1 MADYNPIKIEE
12 KWRKKWEEKKAWNA
26 DIKKAKKPYYN
37 LMMFPYPSAEGL
49 HIGNVYAFTGSDI
62 HGRYM
67 KMKGYDVFEPMGFD
81 AFGIHSENFAIKQGT
96 HPKDETGKN
105 INNFREQLKHM
116 GALFDWEHEVDTS
129 KPEYYKWTQWLF
141 LQFYKQGL
149 AYRAKAPVDWCP
161 GCKTVLAN
169 EQVIGGKCERCD
181 SVVEQKDL
189 EQWFLKITKYAE
201 KLLSNLDEIDWTES
215 VKTTQRNWI
224 GRSTGAEIEFRI
236 KNQESSIGVFTTRPD
251 TLFGATY
258 LVLAPEHDLVEEFR
272 ENIENWDEVQ
282 NYIGD
287 TKKKTELDRTDLAKE
302 KTGVELKGIKAI
314 NPANNEEI
322 PVWIADYVFKSY
334 GTGAIMAVPAHDQ
347 RDFEFAKKYN
357 LAAVMVICPNYP
369 DPTCPVLD
377 EAYLGEGYLVASGDF
392 NGMPSEEAKDKIAEF
407 VGGEKKVNYHLR
419 DWLISR
425 QRYWGPPIPI
435 IYCDKCGVVPVP
447 EKDLPV
453 ELPYTED
460 FKPTGTDKSPLATLE
475 EFVKTKCPQCD
486 GEARRE
492 TDVSDTFLDSSW
504 YFLRY
509 PSTESDKKPFDE
521 TITKKWL
528 PVDMYIGGKEHSVLH
543 LMYARFITM
552 ALHDAKLIDFDE
564 PFTKFRAHGL
574 LIREGAKMS
583 KSRGNVISPDDYFES
598 YGADALRMYLMFLG
612 PYEQGGD
619 WQDRGIV
626 GVVRFL
632 KKVWGIASQNTRFA
646 EAPARRAKHV
656 TRSKNSELE
665 RLTHKTIKKVTED
678 IENLHYN
685 TAIAALMEYLNYAL
699 DNPRSGLSKS
709 NIEILLKLLAP
720 LAPHITEE
728 LWQEALGHKTSIHDE
743 KWPEYDP
750 EKIKEEKVRMAI
762 QINGKVRSQI
772 EVDVDAEED
781 DIKNLV
787 LKDKK
792 VQKWLEGKKPKKV
805 IVVPNRVVN
814 IVI

>member
-1 MADYNPIKIEE
+1 MTDYNPIKIEE
-12 KWRKKWEEKKAWNA
+12 KWRKKWEEKKAWNI
-26 DIKKAKKPYYN
+26 DIKKSKKPYYN

-49 HIGNVYAFTGSDI
+49 HIGNVYAFTGADI

-67 KMKGYDVFEPMGFD
+67 RMNGHDVFEPMGFD

-105 INNFREQLKHM
+105 VNNFREQLKHM

-129 KPEYYKWTQWLF
+129 SPDYYKWTQWLF
-141 LQFYKQGL
+141 LQLYKQGL

-201 KLLSNLDEIDWTES
+201 KLLNNLDEIDWSEV
-215 VKTTQRNWI
+215 VKTAQRNWI
-224 GRSTGAEIEFRI
+224 GRSTGAELEFRI
-236 KNQESSIGVFTTRPD
+236 KNHESRVRVFTTRPD

-258 LVLAPEHDLVEEFR
+258 LVLSPEHPLVSSMIHDSKFMIQ
-272 ENIENWDEVQ
+272 NLDEIKD
-282 NYIGD
+282 YIND
-287 TKKKTELDRTDLAKE
+287 TKKKTELERTDLAKE
-302 KTGVELKGIKAI
+302 KTGVELKGVKAI
-314 NPANNEEI
+314 NPANNKEI
-322 PVWIADYVFKSY
+322 TVWIADYVLSGY

-347 RDFEFAKKYN
+347 RDFEFAKKYD
-357 LAAVMVICPNYP
+357 LSIEMVICPNYP

-377 EAYLGEGYLVASGDF
+377 EAYEGEGYLVASGDF
-392 NGMPSEEAKDKIAEF
+392 TGMPNEEAKDKIAKF
-407 VGGEKKVNYHLR
+407 VNGEEKINYHLR

-435 IYCDKCGVVPVP
+435 IYCDKCGAVPVP

-453 ELPYTED
+453 ELPYVED
-460 FKPTGTDKSPLATLE
+460 FHPTGTDKSPLATIE
-475 EFVKTKCPQCD
+475 EFVKTKCPQCG

-509 PSTESDKKPFDE
+509 PSTEFHKKPFDE

-552 ALHDAKLIDFDE
+552 ALRDAGLIDFEE
-564 PFTKFRAHGL
+564 PFVKFRAHGL

-619 WQDRGIV
+619 WQDSGIT
-626 GVVRFL
+626 GVARFL
-632 KKVWGIASQNTRFA
+632 KKVWELCQN
-646 EAPARRAKHV
+646 KKGKV
-656 TRSKNSELE
+656 KNDPELE
-665 RLTHKTIKKVTED
+665 RLTHKTVKKVTED
-678 IENLHYN
+678 IENLRYN
-685 TAIAALMEYLNYAL
+685 TAIAALMEYVNKFTQNTAY
-699 DNPRSGLSKS
+699 D
-709 NIEILLKLLAP
+709 IYCVETLLQLLAP

-728 LWQEALGHKTSIHDE
+728 LWQEALGHEASIHNE

-750 EKIKEEKVRMAI
+750 EKIKEERARMAV

-772 EVDVDAEED
+772 EVDVDAQED
-781 DIKNLV
+781 DMKELALGDEKIK
-787 LKDKK
+787 
-792 VQKWLEGKKPKKV
+792 KWLEGKTPKKI

>member
-1 MADYNPIKIEE
+1 MDYNPIKIEE
-12 KWRKKWEEKKAWNA
+12 KWRKRWEKAKAWKV
-26 DIKKAKKPYYN
+26 DIAKAKKPYYN

-49 HIGNVYAFTGSDI
+49 HIGNVYAFTGPDI
-62 HGRYM
+62 YGRYLR
-67 KMKGYDVFEPMGFD
+67 MKGYDVFEPMGFD

-96 HPKDETGKN
+96 HPRDETEKN
-105 INNFREQLKHM
+105 VQNFRRQLKRM
-116 GALFDWEHEVDTS
+116 GALFDWDRAVDTS
-129 KPEYYKWTQWLF
+129 NPSYYKWTQWLF
-141 LQFYKQGL
+141 LQLYKQGL
-149 AYRAKAPVDWCP
+149 AYRAKAAVDWCP
-161 GCKTVLAN
+161 DCKTVLAH
-169 EQVIGGKCERCD
+169 EQVIGGKCERCG
-181 SVVEQKDL
+181 SVVEQKEL

-201 KLLSNLDEIDWTES
+201 KLLRNLDTIDWTES

-224 GRSTGAEIEFRI
+224 GRSTGTEIGFKI
-236 KNQESSIGVFTTRPD
+236 KSRESSVRVFTTRPD

-258 LVLAPEHDLVEEFR
+258 IVLAPEHALVGELR
-272 ENIENWDEVQ
+272 GSIENWDEVQ
-282 NYIGD
+282 NYIND
-287 TKKKTELDRTDLAKE
+287 TKKKTELERTDLAKE
-302 KTGVELKGIKAI
+302 KTGVELAGIKAI

-322 PVWIADYVFKSY
+322 PVWIADYVLKSY

-357 LAAVMVICPNYP
+357 LTALMVICPNYP

-377 EAYLGEGYLVASGDF
+377 EAYLGKGYLVASGDF
-392 NGMPSEEAKDKIAEF
+392 NGMPSEEAKEKIAEF

-453 ELPYTED
+453 ELPYVED
-460 FKPTGTDKSPLATLE
+460 FKPTGTDKSPLAAIE
-475 EFVKTKCPQCD
+475 EFVKTKCPEC
-486 GEARRE
+486 GGAARRE
-492 TDVSDTFLDSSW
+492 TDVSDVFLDSSW

-509 PSTESDKKPFDE
+509 PSTKFGKKPFDE

-552 ALHDAKLIDFDE
+552 ALHDAALIDFEE

-574 LIREGAKMS
+574 LIHEGAKMS

-626 GVVRFL
+626 GVARFL
-632 KKVWGIASQNTRFA
+632 KRVWELCQNQKSRSNP
-646 EAPARRAKHV
+646 PAGGK
-656 TRSKNSELE
+656 SDLDLE
-665 RLTHKTIKKVTED
+665 RITHKTIKKVTED
-678 IENLHYN
+678 IESLGYN
-685 TAIAALMEYLNYAL
+685 TAISALMEYVNYAL
-699 DNPRSGLSKS
+699 DHPRSGLSKS
-709 NIEILLKLLAP
+709 NTEILLKLLAP

-728 LWQEALGHKTSIHDE
+728 LWREVLGHKTSIHDE

-750 EKIKEEKVRMAI
+750 EKIKEKKVHMAI

-772 EVDVDAEED
+772 EVDVDMEED
-781 DIKNLV
+781 DIKEMA
-787 LKDKK
+787 LKDEK
-792 VQKWLEGKKPKKV
+792 VQKWLEGKTPKKI
-805 IVVPNRVVN
+805 IVVPNRIVSIVV
-814 IVI
+814 

>member
-1 MADYNPIKIEE
+1 MIDYNPIKIEE
-12 KWRKKWEEKKAWNA
+12 KWRKKWEEKKAWNI

-49 HIGNVYAFTGSDI
+49 HIGNVYAFTGADI

-67 KMKGYDVFEPMGFD
+67 RMRGNDVFEPMGFD

-105 INNFREQLKHM
+105 VNNFREQLKHM

-129 KPEYYKWTQWLF
+129 SPDYYKWTQWLF
-141 LQFYKQGL
+141 LQLYKQGL

-189 EQWFLKITKYAE
+189 EQWFLRITKYAE
-201 KLLSNLDEIDWTES
+201 KLLNNLDKIDWSEV
-215 VKTTQRNWI
+215 VKTAQRNWI
-224 GRSTGAEIEFRI
+224 GRSTGANLTFNVKELGTDIE
-236 KNQESSIGVFTTRPD
+236 VFTTRPD

-258 LVLAPEHDLVEEFR
+258 LVLSPEHPLVVSMIHDSKCMIQ
-272 ENIENWDEVQ
+272 NLDEVKG
-282 NYIGD
+282 YIND
-287 TKKKTELDRTDLAKE
+287 TKKKTELERTDLAKE
-302 KTGVELKGIKAI
+302 KTGVELKGVKAI
-314 NPANNEEI
+314 NPANGKEI
-322 PVWIADYVFKSY
+322 PVWIADYVLSGY

-357 LAAVMVICPNYP
+357 LPIEMVICPNYP

-377 EAYLGEGYLVASGDF
+377 EAYEGGGCLVASGNF
-392 NGMPSEEAKDKIAEF
+392 TGMTSEEAKDKIVKF
-407 VGGEKKVNYHLR
+407 VNGEEEVNYHLR

-435 IYCDKCGVVPVP
+435 IYCDECGVVPVP

-453 ELPYTED
+453 ELPYVED
-460 FKPTGTDKSPLATLE
+460 FHPTGTDKSPLATIE
-475 EFVKTKCPQCD
+475 EFVKTKCPQCG

-509 PSTESDKKPFDE
+509 PSTEFEKKPFDE

-543 LMYARFITM
+543 LMYARFVTM
-552 ALHDAKLIDFDE
+552 ALCDAGLIDFEE
-564 PFTKFRAHGL
+564 PFEKFRAHGL
-574 LIREGAKMS
+574 LIRDGAKMS
-583 KSRGNVISPDDYFES
+583 KSRGNVINPDEYFES

-619 WQDRGIV
+619 WQDSGIT
-626 GVVRFL
+626 GVARFL
-632 KKVWGIASQNTRFA
+632 KKVWELCQN
-646 EAPARRAKHV
+646 KKGKV
-656 TRSKNSELE
+656 KNDPELE
-665 RLTHKTIKKVTED
+665 RLTHKTVKKVTKD
-678 IENLHYN
+678 IENLRYN
-685 TAIAALMEYLNYAL
+685 TAIAALMEYVNNLTTNYKLLVTAKELEAL
-699 DNPRSGLSKS
+699 
-709 NIEILLKLLAP
+709 LLLLAP

-728 LWQEALGHKTSIHDE
+728 LWQEALGHETSIHNE

-750 EKIKEEKVRMAI
+750 EKIKDEKVRMAV

-772 EVDVDAEED
+772 EVDVDVQED
-781 DIKNLV
+781 DIKELA
-787 LKDKK
+787 LAEGKI
-792 VQKWLEGKKPKKV
+792 QKWLEGKTPKKIIV
-805 IVVPNRVVN
+805 IPNRVVN

>member
-1 MADYNPIKIEE
+1 MTDYNPIKIEE
-12 KWRKKWEEKKAWNA
+12 KWRKKWEEKKAWNI
-26 DIKKAKKPYYN
+26 DIKKSKKPYYN

-49 HIGNVYAFTGSDI
+49 HIGNVYAFTGADI

-67 KMKGYDVFEPMGFD
+67 RMNGHDVFEPMGFD

-105 INNFREQLKHM
+105 VNNFREQLKHM

-129 KPEYYKWTQWLF
+129 SPDYYKWTQWLF
-141 LQFYKQGL
+141 LQLYKQGL

-201 KLLSNLDEIDWTES
+201 KLLNNLDEIDWSEV
-215 VKTTQRNWI
+215 VKTAQRNWI
-224 GRSTGAEIEFRI
+224 GRSTGAELEFRI
-236 KNQESSIGVFTTRPD
+236 KNHESRVRVFTTRPD

-258 LVLAPEHDLVEEFR
+258 LVLSPEHPLVSSMIHDSKFMIQ
-272 ENIENWDEVQ
+272 NLDEIKD
-282 NYIGD
+282 YIND
-287 TKKKTELDRTDLAKE
+287 TKKKTELERTDLAKE
-302 KTGVELKGIKAI
+302 KTGVELKGVKAI
-314 NPANNEEI
+314 NPANNKEI
-322 PVWIADYVFKSY
+322 TVWIADYVLSGY

-347 RDFEFAKKYN
+347 RDFEFAKKYD
-357 LAAVMVICPNYP
+357 LSIEMVICPNYP

-377 EAYLGEGYLVASGDF
+377 EAYEGEGYLVASGDF
-392 NGMPSEEAKDKIAEF
+392 TGMPNEEAKDKIAKF
-407 VGGEKKVNYHLR
+407 VNGEEKINYHLR

-435 IYCDKCGVVPVP
+435 IYCDKCGAVPVP

-453 ELPYTED
+453 ELPYVED
-460 FKPTGTDKSPLATLE
+460 FHPTGTDKSPLATIE
-475 EFVKTKCPQCD
+475 EFVKTKCPQCG

-509 PSTESDKKPFDE
+509 PSTEFHKKPFDE

-552 ALHDAKLIDFDE
+552 ALRDAGLIDFEE
-564 PFTKFRAHGL
+564 PFVKFRAHGL

-619 WQDRGIV
+619 WQDSGIT
-626 GVVRFL
+626 GVARFL
-632 KKVWGIASQNTRFA
+632 KKVWELCQN
-646 EAPARRAKHV
+646 KKGKV
-656 TRSKNSELE
+656 KNDPELE
-665 RLTHKTIKKVTED
+665 RLTHKTVKKVTED
-678 IENLHYN
+678 IENLRYN
-685 TAIAALMEYLNYAL
+685 TAIAALMEYVNNLTTNYKLLVTAKELEAL
-699 DNPRSGLSKS
+699 
-709 NIEILLKLLAP
+709 LLLLAP

-728 LWQEALGHKTSIHDE
+728 LWQEALGHETSIHNE
-743 KWPEYDP
+743 KWPEYDL
-750 EKIKEEKVRMAI
+750 EKIKEERVHMAV

-772 EVDVDAEED
+772 EVDADAQED
-781 DIKNLV
+781 DMKELALGDEKIK
-787 LKDKK
+787 
-792 VQKWLEGKKPKKV
+792 KWLEGKTPKKI

>member
-1 MADYNPIKIEE
+1 MTDYNPIKIEE
-12 KWRKKWEEKKAWNA
+12 KWRKKWEEKKMWKA
-26 DIKKAKKPYYN
+26 DIRKAKKPYYN

-67 KMKGYDVFEPMGFD
+67 RMRGYDVFEPMGFD

-96 HPKDETGKN
+96 YPREETGKN
-105 INNFREQLKHM
+105 VNNFREQLKRM
-116 GALFDWEHEVDTS
+116 GAFFDWEHEVDTS

-141 LQFYKQGL
+141 LQMYKAGL
-149 AYRAKAPVDWCP
+149 AYRVKAPVDWCP
-161 GCKTVLAN
+161 GCKTVLAD

-201 KLLSNLDEIDWTES
+201 KLLNNLDKIDWSEV
-215 VKTTQRNWI
+215 VKTAQRNWI
-224 GRSTGAEIEFRI
+224 GRSTGINLTFNVEDLGTNIE
-236 KNQESSIGVFTTRPD
+236 VFTTRPD

-258 LVLAPEHDLVEEFR
+258 LVLSPEHPEVENLKFKIKNLSEV
-272 ENIENWDEVQ
+272 EAYIELS
-282 NYIGD
+282 
-287 TKKKTELDRTDLAKE
+287 KKKTELERTDLAKE
-302 KTGVELKGIKAI
+302 KTGVELAGIKAI
-314 NPANNEEI
+314 NPANKKEI
-322 PVWIADYVFKSY
+322 PVWIADYVLSGY

-357 LAAVMVICPNYP
+357 LPIEMVICPNYP

-377 EAYLGEGYLVASGDF
+377 EAYEGEGYLVASGDF
-392 NGMPSEEAKDKIAEF
+392 SGMPSEEAKDKIAKF
-407 VGGEKKVNYHLR
+407 VNGEEKVNYHLR

-425 QRYWGPPIPI
+425 QRYWGPPIPV
-435 IYCDKCGVVPVP
+435 IYCDKCGIVLVP

-453 ELPYTED
+453 ELPYVEN
-460 FKPTGTDKSPLATLE
+460 FHPTGTDKSPLATIE
-475 EFVKTKCPQCD
+475 EFVKTKCPQC
-486 GEARRE
+486 GGAARRE

-509 PSTESDKKPFDE
+509 PSTESDKKPFSE

-528 PVDMYIGGKEHSVLH
+528 PVNMYIGGKEHSVLH

-552 ALHDAKLIDFDE
+552 ALHDMGMIEFEE

-574 LIREGAKMS
+574 LIRDGAKMS
-583 KSRGNVISPDDYFES
+583 KSRGNVISPDEYFES

-626 GVVRFL
+626 GVARFL
-632 KKVWGIASQNTRFA
+632 KKVWSLMARDRGQGIGGKEEKSDENALD
-646 EAPARRAKHV
+646 KIM
-656 TRSKNSELE
+656 
-665 RLTHKTIKKVTED
+665 HKTIQKVTKD
-678 IENLHYN
+678 IESLQYN
-685 TAIAALMEYLNYAL
+685 TAISFLMEYTNFLASHTPY
-699 DNPRSGLSKS
+699 S
-709 NIEILLKLLAP
+709 ILHTPYLETLVKLLAP
-720 LAPHITEE
+720 FAPHITEE
-728 LWQEALGHKTSIHDE
+728 LWGQLGNKGSIHNE
-743 KWPEYDP
+743 PWPEYDP
-750 EKIKEEKVRMAI
+750 EKIKDEKVRMVV
-762 QINGKVRSQI
+762 QINGKVRSKI
-772 EVDVDAEED
+772 EVNTDAAED
-781 DIKNLV
+781 YVKEVALRDEKIK
-787 LKDKK
+787 
-792 VQKWLEGKKPKKV
+792 KWLEGKTPKKI